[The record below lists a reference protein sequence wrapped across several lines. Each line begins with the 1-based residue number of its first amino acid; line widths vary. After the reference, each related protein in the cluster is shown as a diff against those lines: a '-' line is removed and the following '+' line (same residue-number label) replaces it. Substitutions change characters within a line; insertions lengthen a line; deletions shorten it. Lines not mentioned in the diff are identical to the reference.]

1 VEVALDAP
9 AGLVGGLDDARA
21 RAAQL
26 VDAGAQVGLQARVVD
41 RERGG
46 GGGGL
51 DQLRRGVELGVVDGR
66 RDAAAVAL
74 DGGPRAAG
82 AGVRRL
88 DRAAVVVDE
97 DAPVGQPGGANVSR
111 LGRGS
116 DR

>member
-1 VEVALDAP
+1 M
-9 AGLVGGLDDARA
+9 RA
-21 RAAQL
+21 RELRSSSTRARRSAFRRALSIASAAAE
-26 VDAGAQVGLQARVVD
+26 AGPGPA
-41 RERGG
+41 
-46 GGGGL
+46 
-51 DQLRRGVELGVVDGR
+51 RRGVELGVVHGR

-82 AGVRRL
+82 AGVRQL